1 MAGAKSSK
9 QRHRKH
15 GLVAL
20 RRAIEGSIDPH
31 SKLGLALA
39 GLRNALVADLGGHD
53 VVSEAQRL
61 VIDGVIR
68 AKLRADAADAWLD
81 LQPVESRLDAR
92 VLAIEREARAQG
104 DALVK
109 YLGMLGLERRSHVR
123 SFEEHMAN
131 LMANLPPD
139 DEHQE
144 ADDAA
149 KEGQGGD
156 PTIPDLPTQPV
167 GAPEVS

>member
-1 MAGAKSSK
+1 MAGAKGSK

-31 SKLGLALA
+31 SKLGQALA

-61 VIDGVIR
+61 VIERVIR

-104 DALVK
+104 DSMVK
-109 YLGMLGLERRSHVR
+109 YLGMLGLQRADQSQAHALADLLASLPQSPSVAHV
-123 SFEEHMAN
+123 
-131 LMANLPPD
+131 
-139 DEHQE
+139 
-144 ADDAA
+144 DA
-149 KEGQGGD
+149 QGGD
-156 PTIPDLPTQPV
+156 LDPDLDHDTDHHEHEAAEAAV
-167 GAPEVS
+167 